1 MGTEQPRST
10 LNSEADNM
18 KAAIILLLIGVVAAQ
33 RPIPTGR
40 QFGGG
45 NFGGGGFGG
54 GGSGG
59 RTRQNSGGG
68 FVNGDRFGGGGSG
81 FSSGGRGFGSG
92 GNGFGSGGRGFG
104 GNSVGGFGGGPC
116 AFIQAAYPGPRR
128 DWGPKAYGLGL
139 NNPCAIPPNPF
150 LMQRAMALANR
161 VPNTLL
167 RVDTQGEIELTDKFG
182 REAKVYDHFG
192 RDLTEGLEF

>member
-59 RTRQNSGGG
+59 RSRQNIGG
-68 FVNGDRFGGGGSG
+68 
-81 FSSGGRGFGSG
+81 
-92 GNGFGSGGRGFG
+92 GFG

-116 AFIQAAYPGPRR
+116 AFIQAAYPGQRR

-161 VPNTLL
+161 VPNTLV
-167 RVDTQGEIELTDKFG
+167 RVDTQGEIELTDQFG
-182 REAKVYDHFG
+182 REAKVIDHFG